1 MVDGVKNRR
10 FDLALRHIRTR
21 KKQAPVESAGERGNG
36 FRRRH
41 RIRAVG
47 GGALHD
53 AADAE
58 KKRPA
63 HVFHRVFA
71 SREDRLA
78 VLERCAVGRN
88 NQYRADPRRYRQ
100 DASPSSHI
108 GSPPKWCRE
117 QTYDSDTLFRAVS
130 GWNKSGTRPV
140 CSASHTTPIR
150 RDRWPIVTTKT

>member
-1 MVDGVKNRR
+1 MSVSAVAIAQPGSGDITLLAKFGVTRIAGVGGCGVGGSDRSLVAGFHCRDEFSRRTPHCRDQLVDMVAGVKNRR

-21 KKQAPVESAGERGNG
+21 KKQGLVESAGERGNG

-63 HVFHRVFA
+63 HVLHRVFA
-71 SREDRLA
+71 SLEDRLA
-78 VLERCAVGRN
+78 VLE
-88 NQYRADPRRYRQ
+88 
-100 DASPSSHI
+100 
-108 GSPPKWCRE
+108 
-117 QTYDSDTLFRAVS
+117 
-130 GWNKSGTRPV
+130 
-140 CSASHTTPIR
+140 
-150 RDRWPIVTTKT
+150 